1 MDTLGLSVQ
10 KRQTM
15 YANVL
20 PLSENI
26 TKHYEA
32 NLLLCFPKTVL
43 CLQMYD
49 PASSKRRDWISKQD
63 FDTWNVDFKEII
75 VAVLETFL
83 YRFIM
88 GVGGPK

>member
-49 PASSKRRDWISKQD
+49 PASSKRRD
-63 FDTWNVDFKEII
+63 
-75 VAVLETFL
+75 
-83 YRFIM
+83 
-88 GVGGPK
+88 